1 MFRKLNRAV
10 LCAAFLLS
18 ALSAAAQVVTFEF
31 CGRSIYGTPM
41 APVGTPV
48 SGRFSWDIAAP
59 ALEPP
64 GSVDNNYYAPQ
75 VGRFAFVAG
84 QHNVATDNM
93 WVIVRNFP
101 GSGDSIDI
109 NGYASVIDG
118 TLFSQG
124 YFGIRLSATPGTDV
138 FPDGKL
144 PRDLNLADFNNP
156 SYNYFQLFSGVV
168 GNDIMLDVE
177 LQWVG
182 HPETR
187 PGSSERRDCH
197 PRPRR

>member
-1 MFRKLNRAV
+1 MLGKMDRPLLA
-10 LCAAFLLS
+10 AAFLLF
-18 ALSAAAQVVTFEF
+18 ALPASAQVVTFEF

-59 ALEPP
+59 ALEPS

-75 VGRFAFVAG
+75 VGRFAFVVG
-84 QHNVATDNM
+84 EHNVATDNM
-93 WVIVRNFP
+93 WVIVRNYP

-109 NGYASVIDG
+109 NGYAPVIDG

-124 YFGIRLSATPGTDV
+124 YFGIRLSATPGSDV
-138 FPDGKL
+138 FADGKL

-156 SYNYFQLFSGVV
+156 SYGYFQMYSGVV
-168 GNDIMLDVE
+168 SNDIMLDVE
-177 LQWVG
+177 LQWLG
-182 HPETR
+182 HPQDR
-187 PGSSERRDCH
+187 PGNSERRDCH
-197 PRPRR
+197 PLPRR